1 MRRARVL
8 PSLPASG
15 EGVDVGVAHA
25 LEVVC
30 GEGGAVAA
38 AAVEYEFGGVV
49 WDGGLYVALDD
60 AAAHVLRAARVA
72 ALPLVVF
79 AHVYELRARSHSFER
94 ARNVYLAHAR
104 LGVVDDFQESFCV
117 FHFVFGLSVRRSVK
131 LEGGR
136 GRASSGLTFV
146 FALCYIITLPANT
159 VETFMRRMAAPILL
173 LSLAC
178 ALAAAGC
185 GGSGRDS
192 AGGGGAGVKDLGE
205 TVKALGA
212 FTEELASKVE
222 KAEDA
227 KAGLAEAQKL
237 LDARKGELAA
247 SVSALRASPQL
258 KSDAAARG
266 RLLEAEVDNTERVH
280 RLQIKYADATTA
292 DTDFKTRLDKLV
304 SDYDSI
310 FK

>member
-1 MRRARVL
+1 M
-8 PSLPASG
+8 
-15 EGVDVGVAHA
+15 
-25 LEVVC
+25 
-30 GEGGAVAA
+30 
-38 AAVEYEFGGVV
+38 
-49 WDGGLYVALDD
+49 
-60 AAAHVLRAARVA
+60 
-72 ALPLVVF
+72 
-79 AHVYELRARSHSFER
+79 
-94 ARNVYLAHAR
+94 
-104 LGVVDDFQESFCV
+104 
-117 FHFVFGLSVRRSVK
+117 
-131 LEGGR
+131 
-136 GRASSGLTFV
+136 TFV
-146 FALCYIITLPANT
+146 FALCYIITLPAKT
-159 VETFMRRMAAPILL
+159 VETFMRRIAAPILL

-185 GGSGRDS
+185 GGAGNNS

-222 KAEDA
+222 SAQDA

-237 LDARKGELAA
+237 LDARRGELAA

-280 RLQIKYADATTA
+280 RLQVKYADATTA
-292 DTDFKTRLDKLV
+292 DPDFKARLDKLV